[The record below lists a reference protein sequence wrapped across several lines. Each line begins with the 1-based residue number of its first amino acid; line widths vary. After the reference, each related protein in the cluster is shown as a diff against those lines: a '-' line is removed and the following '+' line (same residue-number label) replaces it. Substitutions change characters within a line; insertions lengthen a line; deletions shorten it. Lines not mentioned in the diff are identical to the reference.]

1 MSDKIQENATEKNV
15 EKSSNNSK
23 QEKKEIEIVS
33 DDGSTLDISYVSD
46 AIIGKSKNDKPKN
59 IVIPKGKK

>member
-1 MSDKIQENATEKNV
+1 MSENVNDK
-15 EKSSNNSK
+15 S

-33 DDGSTLDISYVSD
+33 DDGSTLNISNVSD
-46 AIIGKSKNDKPKN
+46 AIIGKKENKPKN

>member
-1 MSDKIQENATEKNV
+1 MNDKSQKNV
-15 EKSSNNSK
+15 EKNTDDEK